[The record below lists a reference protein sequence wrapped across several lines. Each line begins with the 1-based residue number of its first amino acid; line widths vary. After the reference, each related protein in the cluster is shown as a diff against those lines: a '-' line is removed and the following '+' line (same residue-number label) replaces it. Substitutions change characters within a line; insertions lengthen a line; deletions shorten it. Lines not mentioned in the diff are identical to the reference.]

1 MNFDTFLLHSIYF
14 IMKES
19 THVLNS
25 IFSERK
31 GMFFPLFGCKS
42 ILADYFTYGEGFDF
56 ICSNKWIQ
64 INLLINGC
72 VMCLRVGNHQMNNN
86 FY

>member
-1 MNFDTFLLHSIYF
+1 MKFFVNNFRNLFTHFTFMNFDTFLLHSIYF

-42 ILADYFTYGEGFDF
+42 ILADYFTYEGGF
-56 ICSNKWIQ
+56 
-64 INLLINGC
+64 
-72 VMCLRVGNHQMNNN
+72 
-86 FY
+86 